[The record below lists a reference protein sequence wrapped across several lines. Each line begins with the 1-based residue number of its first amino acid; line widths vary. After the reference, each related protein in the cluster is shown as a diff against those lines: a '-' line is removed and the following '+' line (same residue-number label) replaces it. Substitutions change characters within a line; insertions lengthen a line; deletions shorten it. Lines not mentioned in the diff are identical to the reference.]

1 MIPYDNRFHRRNA
14 IRYLYL
20 KGEAYRSRYITL
32 KKIPRK
38 AGDSN
43 ANPTRAVVVISKKT
57 LKSAVRRNLVRRRI
71 YAIIRDEIKKF
82 DKSYDL
88 ALIVSS
94 AEVLSLSHRDLKDL
108 VCGLFQEANMYK

>member
-38 AGDSN
+38 ISDSN
-43 ANPTRAVVVISKKT
+43 TNPTRVVVVISKKT

-82 DKSYDL
+82 DKPYDI

-94 AEVLSLSHRDLKDL
+94 AEVLSLSHTDLKDL